1 MIMFNTIRRPSATT
15 LRVLFTSLSLV
26 AMALAGG
33 AGSHWS

>member
-1 MIMFNTIRRPSATT
+1 MTMFNTIRRPSVA
-15 LRVLFTSLSLV
+15 LHILFTSLSLV